1 VTLDTDI
8 HTHSNGSSP
17 ATSAAATATAP
28 AISENGA
35 PQHRRDQHRP
45 GHHRIAIVGSGF
57 AGLGAAI
64 KLKQAGI
71 EDFVVLERT
80 GDVGGTWNVN
90 TYPGCQC
97 DIPSHLYSFSFAPNP
112 DWSRTYSHQPEI
124 WEYLRRISREQ
135 GVEEH
140 IRFHQEVTAARWDE
154 DAQVWRI
161 ATTAGELT
169 AELLIAGP
177 GPLSEPKLPEIDGI
191 DTFAGKIFHS
201 AQWDHEHSL
210 LGKRVAV
217 IGTGASSIQ
226 FVPHIQPEVSAL
238 HLFQR
243 TPPWVVPHRDRRTT
257 RAERML
263 YRVFPPAQRLV
274 RALAYVSRELFVFTL
289 MHPRPGSLAERA
301 GRKHLR
307 AQVPDPELRAK
318 LAPRYRIGCKR
329 TLISNDYYPAVQQ
342 SNVEVVT
349 DSIAAI
355 TPRGIVTADGVERE
369 VDTIILGTGFHVTDM
384 PVAKWVHG
392 RRDGRTLEDVWR
404 GSPQAYLG
412 TTVAGFPNLFML
424 VGPNTGLGH
433 NSIVFMIESQLN
445 YVMDCIAH
453 LDRAGAGVFEVRED
467 AQLRFN
473 EELQRK
479 LEGSVWTSGGCVSWY
494 LDEHGRNSTIWP
506 GSTWPYRRRTRRFDP
521 SDYELRR
528 PRAPRS
534 APLIAPAPATVS

>member
-1 VTLDTDI
+1 LRV
-8 HTHSNGSSP
+8 S
-17 ATSAAATATAP
+17 ATAIRTVP
-28 AISENGA
+28 T
-35 PQHRRDQHRP
+35 
-45 GHHRIAIVGSGF
+45 HHRIAIVGSGF

-112 DWSRTYSHQPEI
+112 GWTRTYSLQPEI
-124 WEYLRRISREQ
+124 WEYLRRVCSEQ
-135 GVEEH
+135 GVGPH
-140 IRFHQEVTAARWDE
+140 VRFHHEVTAVRWAEDE
-154 DAQVWRI
+154 QLWRI
-161 ATTAGELT
+161 ETNAGELT
-169 AELLIAGP
+169 AEMLIAGP
-177 GPLSEPKLPEIDGI
+177 GPLAEPKLPEIEGI
-191 DTFAGKIFHS
+191 DTFEGTMFHS
-201 AQWDHEHSL
+201 AQWNHEHSL

-226 FVPHIQPEVSAL
+226 FLPHIQPEVGKL

-243 TPPWVVPHRDRRTT
+243 TAPWVVPHRDRQTS
-257 RAERML
+257 RAERLL

-274 RALAYVSRELFVFTL
+274 RGLVYWSRELFVFTL
-289 MHPRPGSLAERA
+289 MHPREGSLAERT

-307 AQVPDPELRAK
+307 EQVPDPELRAK
-318 LAPRYRIGCKR
+318 LSPRYRIGCKR
-329 TLISNDYYPAVQQ
+329 TLISNDYYPALQHP
-342 SNVEVVT
+342 NVEVVT

-355 TPRGIVTADGVERE
+355 TPHGIVTADGIERE
-369 VDTIILGTGFHVTDM
+369 LDTIILGTGFHVTDM
-384 PVAKWVHG
+384 PVAEWVHG
-392 RRDGRTLEDVWR
+392 RGGRTLGDVWL

-412 TTVAGFPNLFML
+412 ATVAGFPNLFLL

-445 YVMDCIAH
+445 HLMDCIAH
-453 LDRAGAGVFEVRED
+453 LDRTGTGVFDVRED
-467 AQLRFN
+467 VQERFN

-479 LEGSVWTSGGCVSWY
+479 LDGSVWTSGGCVSWY

-521 SDYELRR
+521 ADYELSPR
-528 PRAPRS
+528 PARERVELA
-534 APLIAPAPATVS
+534 AV